1 MNEKVQLNSAKSEEK
16 KIPYDI
22 VAYTRNENDI
32 FYSID
37 DAVNRA
43 GYGKFQIR
51 LLMLAGLGWFADAAE
66 TFILAMIGDFIAC
79 DWELHRWQVAL
90 LTSVVFAGIMIG
102 SPILGTVADVYGRKM
117 ALTVSVVLL
126 FSFGAISAASPNY
139 TWMVVFRT
147 CMGFA
152 LAGVGQGL
160 TLCSEYCPP
169 NMRGRA
175 GFYLCY
181 FWSLGS
187 VGVIFLA
194 WIIMKYLNSWRILLV
209 STSVPAFLVILS
221 LKWYPES
228 ARYYLVSNQYK
239 KATDILQKMA
249 DTNGVE
255 LPPGKLVEVTTSYR
269 RGRIKDLL
277 GKEYRL
283 TTLLIWY
290 IWLASAFAYYG
301 IALVSPII
309 VQKGN
314 LIVDKNSTESLA
326 DDMNSLVPCAKFS
339 QQFYIDLL
347 WTTAAEFPGIII
359 FTLLVECMSRKALLC
374 GSCII
379 SSVLVLLLLLRTH
392 KIIIL
397 LVLFGARAI
406 LLAVFQLIYIM
417 TTELFPTTFRA
428 LAMGTGS
435 SFCRLGGIM
444 VPYVAQVLVIDS
456 PIAAMSLLAGVIF
469 LSGIAALF
477 LPFETK
483 GMKMKDVLVEK
494 S

>member
-175 GFYLCY
+175 GFYLC
-181 FWSLGS
+181 
-187 VGVIFLA
+187 VV
-194 WIIMKYLNSWRILLV
+194 
-209 STSVPAFLVILS
+209 FLVVGKRRCDILS
-221 LKWYPES
+221 LDNYEIFEQLEDS
-228 ARYYLVSNQYK
+228 TCIHIRACLSSNSFP
-239 KATDILQKMA
+239 KM
-249 DTNGVE
+249 V
-255 LPPGKLVEVTTSYR
+255 
-269 RGRIKDLL
+269 
-277 GKEYRL
+277 
-283 TTLLIWY
+283 
-290 IWLASAFAYYG
+290 
-301 IALVSPII
+301 
-309 VQKGN
+309 
-314 LIVDKNSTESLA
+314 
-326 DDMNSLVPCAKFS
+326 
-339 QQFYIDLL
+339 
-347 WTTAAEFPGIII
+347 
-359 FTLLVECMSRKALLC
+359 SRKC
-374 GSCII
+374 
-379 SSVLVLLLLLRTH
+379 
-392 KIIIL
+392 K
-397 LVLFGARAI
+397 VLFSEQP
-406 LLAVFQLIYIM
+406 V
-417 TTELFPTTFRA
+417 
-428 LAMGTGS
+428 
-435 SFCRLGGIM
+435 
-444 VPYVAQVLVIDS
+444 
-456 PIAAMSLLAGVIF
+456 
-469 LSGIAALF
+469 
-477 LPFETK
+477 
-483 GMKMKDVLVEK
+483 
-494 S
+494 